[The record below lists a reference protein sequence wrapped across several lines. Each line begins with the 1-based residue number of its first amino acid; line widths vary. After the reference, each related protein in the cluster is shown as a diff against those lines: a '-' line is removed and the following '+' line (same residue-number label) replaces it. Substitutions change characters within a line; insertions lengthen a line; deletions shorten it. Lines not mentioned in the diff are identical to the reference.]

1 MMDCRVCGHPIPE
14 KAQKCT
20 KCGEFQSLGH
30 RWLSSSMLNS
40 LIALVPI
47 STLAF
52 AFIYDKL
59 ETKTSDLQFTLA
71 ACMAKQVELFAS
83 NQGNRAAI
91 FTHAEFTTNKGKF
104 KPLQMQLSAE
114 KKLIE
119 GGQTRSILLTTDDHI
134 SPGGLAPYSARQQDT
149 CIVQVRLYSISFNQ
163 KSSFRDVKCPCP
175 KS

>member
-1 MMDCRVCGHPIPE
+1 MSHCRICGHPIPK
-14 KAQKCT
+14 KAKKCIQ
-20 KCGEFQSLGH
+20 CGEFQSLGY

-52 AFIYDKL
+52 SFIYDKL
-59 ETKTSDLQFTLA
+59 ETKGSDLQFTLA

-91 FTHAEFTTNKGKF
+91 FTHAEFTTNQENLQ
-104 KPLQMQLSAE
+104 PLKMQLSAE

-119 GGQTRSILLTTDDHI
+119 GGETRSILLTTDDSK
-134 SPGGLAPYSARQQDT
+134 SPGGLASYSARQQPK
-149 CIVQVRLYSISFNQ
+149 CIVQVRLHSISFNQ
-163 KSSFRDVKCPCP
+163 KSSFEDVKCPCP
-175 KS
+175 KY

>member
-1 MMDCRVCGHPIPE
+1 MSHCRVCGHPIPK
-14 KAQKCT
+14 KAQKCIQ
-20 KCGEFQSLGH
+20 CGEFQSLSY

-52 AFIYDKL
+52 TFIYDKL
-59 ETKTSDLQFTLA
+59 ETKESDLQFTLA
-71 ACMAKQVELFAS
+71 ACMSKQVELFAS
-83 NQGNRAAI
+83 NLGNRAAI
-91 FTHAEFTTNKGKF
+91 FTHAEFTTNQENLQ
-104 KPLQMQLSAE
+104 PLQMQLSAE

-119 GGQTRSILLTTDDHI
+119 GGETRSILLNTDDSK
-134 SPGGLAPYSARQQDT
+134 SPGGLASYSARQQPT

-163 KSSFRDVKCPCP
+163 KSSFIDVKCPCP